1 MFPSEEAEHCRSLAF
16 AFEGKAEASFLLK
29 VAEAFE
35 ELAAHGSRWRAAK
48 NGQSRQIVGG
58 RHSPVLTSRLTNGL
72 MRAKTE
78 GKSAGDCQDSGG

>member
-35 ELAAHGSRWRAAK
+35 ELAAHGSRWRARERMDSLSK
-48 NGQSRQIVGG
+48 SSGEGI
-58 RHSPVLTSRLTNGL
+58 RLF
-72 MRAKTE
+72 
-78 GKSAGDCQDSGG
+78 